1 MVFFQS
7 VQSLSPAWL
16 FETPWTAARQA
27 SLPSTF
33 SFSVWKVLV
42 HLPAYTILVP
52 HQGPNP
58 LPLPWE
64 CGVQTTGLP
73 GTSLN
78 SVISSSLSTSQISSK
93 VRCWRKEESIS
104 FTLWSWQVYR
114 SLYKENNVFVL
125 TKCPLDLNS
134 FFFKSPQCFI
144 LKFLKPTKCCNNIAN
159 THISFREGNGT
170 PLQYSCLENLLDEGA
185 W

>member
-7 VQSLSPAWL
+7 VHSVLPDSLRPHGLQHARLPCPPPFPFL
-16 FETPWTAARQA
+16 FGRCW
-27 SLPSTF
+27 
-33 SFSVWKVLV
+33 W

-78 SVISSSLSTSQISSK
+78 TVISSSLSTSQISSK

-159 THISFREGNGT
+159 THISFGEGNGT
-170 PLQYSCLENLLDEGA
+170 PLQYSSLENLMDEGA